1 MKPVILITSYYVN
14 RNEIEGTPIRGKKE
28 QDLAVCTYDYI
39 NAVEKAGG
47 VPLVM
52 PNLTD
57 SEAVQRVFE
66 LADGF
71 LFSGGEDMD
80 PSWYREEIS
89 EDNVIVADERRDN
102 FEMKLAEL
110 VLQSNK
116 PVLGICRGMQLLNVA
131 GGGSLYQDL
140 KSSIP
145 HPGHEVPKNK
155 KTHEITI
162 LEDSK
167 LYHIYQETQKAV
179 NSFHHQGV
187 KKLADCYAATAFA
200 EDGLVE
206 AYESKDER
214 FLIGV
219 QWHPE
224 MLHESYEEELKIFK
238 ALVKSATK

>member
-1 MKPVILITSYYVN
+1 MKPIILITSYYVN
-14 RNEIEGTPIRGKKE
+14 RNEIKGTPIRGKRG

-39 NAVEKAGG
+39 NAIEKSGG
-47 VPLVM
+47 VPLIM
-52 PNLTD
+52 PNLTEP
-57 SEAVQRVFE
+57 EALQRLFE

-80 PSWYREEIS
+80 PKWYHEEIS
-89 EDNVIVADERRDN
+89 EDNVIVADERRDH

-110 VLQSNK
+110 VLQSSK

-131 GGGSLYQDL
+131 GGGSLFQDL
-140 KSSIP
+140 KSNIS
-145 HPGHEVPKNK
+145 HPGHEIPKNRK
-155 KTHEITI
+155 IHQISISKYSRLHE
-162 LEDSK
+162 
-167 LYHIYQETQKAV
+167 IYQETQKEV

-187 KKLADCYAATAFA
+187 KKLADCYTAVAWAA
-200 EDGLVE
+200 DGIIE
-206 AYESKDER
+206 AYEAREER

-224 MLHESYEEELKIFK
+224 MLHESYEEELKIFE